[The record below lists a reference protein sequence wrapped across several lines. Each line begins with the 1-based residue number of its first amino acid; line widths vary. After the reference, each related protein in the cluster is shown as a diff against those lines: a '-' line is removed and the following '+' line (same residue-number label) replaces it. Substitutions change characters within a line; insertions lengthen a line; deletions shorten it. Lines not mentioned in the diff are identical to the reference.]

1 MKYPILVTLFFS
13 VFYNCYGNDTPKQN
27 ITNASNDSLF
37 ISNKLNDSIKL
48 SRNLTKVKIK
58 CYMFPGYTDDLYLF
72 TLSNKSLIIENLSDK
87 KEGKR
92 QITDSKILMDLIYYI
107 NEFYIDKKSKIV
119 TAKTKRNFIQ
129 STDYPFINVQGFKMD
144 NEIFDKS
151 VRIGDD
157 SYHLEFNQHFI
168 DFFVLLKNLISSDKK
183 EFDRGIDKIQISGI
197 LQGDNKKQ
205 INFNLLLLA
214 DQMRGYNSLEK
225 KIITS
230 RNQDSLNQLI
240 VYINDFYINNN
251 KKIFIEE
258 VVTAI
263 NHYENLQIKGFSN
276 GEKILLTETYIKD
289 RNLLNPEFRAFIN
302 FFTSLIK

>member
-1 MKYPILVTLFFS
+1 MKYLIILTLFFS
-13 VFYNCYGNDTPKQN
+13 VLYNCYGNDIPKQN
-27 ITNASNDSLF
+27 ITHASNDS
-37 ISNKLNDSIKL
+37 IIL

-87 KEGKR
+87 KEDKR
-92 QITDSKILMDLIYYI
+92 QITDLKILMDLIYYI
-107 NEFYIDKKSKIV
+107 NEFYIDKKSRIV

-144 NEIFDKS
+144 KEIFDKS

-157 SYHLEFNQHFI
+157 SYHIEFNQHFI
-168 DFFVLLKNLISSDKK
+168 EFFVLLKNLISSDKK

-230 RNQDSLNQLI
+230 KNIDSLNQLI

-251 KKIFIEE
+251 KKIFTKEE
-258 VVTAI
+258 VETDI
-263 NHYENLQIKGFSN
+263 NRDEHLQIKGFSN
-276 GEKILLTETYIKD
+276 GEKILSTETYIKD
-289 RNLLNPEFRAFIN
+289 RNLLNPEFREFIY